1 LSICLLLFM
10 EVIKDDSNSLSIY
23 LSSLTAGA

>member
-1 LSICLLLFM
+1 LLLFM

-23 LSSLTAGA
+23 LLLLQVPKAFT